1 MFMKFFND
9 TFSIEFAVF
18 IVFIIFVGLLSR
30 IALMFRHSYIELLLK
45 LLKSLREKY
54 PLRYKEFGLGPLT
67 WVFPPQQIEGTQFL
81 NKLTDMHDPE
91 IIQLISQAKS
101 KYIIS
106 KKIIK
111 ISISLLIVS
120 LPFIIWGIYHIARY
134 DFID

>member
-1 MFMKFFND
+1 MKFFND

-67 WVFPPQQIEGTQFL
+67 WVFPPQQIEGTKFFD
-81 NKLTDMHDPE
+81 KLTDMHDPE

-106 KKIIK
+106 KKILR
-111 ISISLLIVS
+111 ISILLLFAS
-120 LPFIIWGIYHIARY
+120 LPFIIWGIYHIVRY
-134 DFID
+134 DFIN